1 MGNVTKEVEPNNSK
15 NKNELDYKSLKIQS
29 FPLNILKFELLKIL
43 NLSENNLN
51 EKIFLQM
58 NEHIFDHLETLNL
71 NNNQFTNLKYLSP
84 DKFPSLTSL
93 NFSDNKLKSFQEL
106 GEFQLLVK
114 LNLSNNQ
121 ILNIPKGIENLTKL
135 KSLDLSNNQL
145 KSVEELISLKDSIR
159 ELIIFK
165 NNKLHNVPIELKST
179 NIYLDSDLP
188 DEIIPGLFLGS
199 IDSASNTEL
208 MKELNIKHILS
219 VCGEIPNSIK
229 TEIQNNFNSKL
240 ISVDDNGEDD
250 LKFEECFQFIDNALS
265 KEKILVHCWKG
276 VSRSSSICI
285 YYVMKKQ
292 KISLND
298 AYHLVLSKRPIIQ
311 PNPGFIQK
319 LKVEEKIE
327 L

>member
-15 NKNELDYKSLKIQS
+15 KNGLDYKCLKIQNL
-29 FPLNILKFELLKIL
+29 PLKIFNFELLKTL
-43 NLSENNLN
+43 TLSENNLD

-58 NEHIFDHLETLNL
+58 SQHTFDHLEILNI
-71 NNNQFTNLKYLSP
+71 NNNQISDLKNFSS

-106 GEFQLLVK
+106 ETLYLLVK
-114 LNLSNNQ
+114 LNLSNNNIQ
-121 ILNIPKGIENLTKL
+121 NIPKGIENLTKL

-145 KSVEELISLKDSIR
+145 SSVEELISLKNSIR

-165 NNKLHNVPIELKST
+165 NNKLHLVPIELKST

-188 DEIIPGLFLGS
+188 DEIISGLFLGS

-208 MKELNIKHILS
+208 MKELKIKHILS
-219 VCGEIPNSIK
+219 VCGEIPNAIRI
-229 TEIQNNFNSKL
+229 EIQNNFNSKL
-240 ISVDDNGEDD
+240 ISVDDNGQDD
-250 LKFEECFQFIDNALS
+250 LKFEECFQFIDDALLNDR
-265 KEKILVHCWKG
+265 ILVHCWKG

-285 YYVMKKQ
+285 YFLMKKQ
-292 KISLND
+292 KISLNE
-298 AYHLVLSKRPIIQ
+298 AYRLVLSKRPIIQ
-311 PNPGFIQK
+311 PNPRFIQK
-319 LKVEEKIE
+319 LKEEEK

>member
-1 MGNVTKEVEPNNSK
+1 MGNTTKEVEPNNSK
-15 NKNELDYKSLKIQS
+15 KNELDYKCLKIQNL
-29 FPLNILKFELLKIL
+29 PLKIFNFELLKTL
-43 NLSENNLN
+43 TLSENNLN

-58 NEHIFDHLETLNL
+58 NQHTFEHLEILNI
-71 NNNQFTNLKYLSP
+71 NDNQISDLKNFSS

-106 GEFQLLVK
+106 ETFYLLVK
-114 LNLSNNQ
+114 LNLSNNK
-121 ILNIPKGIENLTKL
+121 IHNIPKGIENLTKL

-145 KSVEELISLKDSIR
+145 SSVEELISLKNSIR
-159 ELIIFK
+159 ELIMFK
-165 NNKLHNVPIELKST
+165 NNKLHQVPIELKST

-208 MKELNIKHILS
+208 MKELKIKHILS
-219 VCGEIPNSIK
+219 VCGEIPNAIR

-240 ISVDDNGEDD
+240 ISVDDNGQDD
-250 LKFEECFQFIDNALS
+250 LKFEECFQFIDDALVNDR
-265 KEKILVHCWKG
+265 ILVHCWKG

-285 YYVMKKQ
+285 YFLMKKQ
-292 KISLND
+292 KISLNE

-319 LKVEEKIE
+319 LKEKENI
-327 L
+327 